1 MSFDLEFFQK
11 DLKEDIKL
19 DRANPQ
25 AAAVEN
31 PVIYSK
37 WVCFSSD
44 LKKQRIKLE
53 ADRIVAIRDSLMH
66 MTGRGDDVCMYEF
79 SSTELRQVIPAED
92 KVLTATKKVE
102 YLDVLIK
109 FCDGA
114 IESIRQRGFSIRAII
129 DHQALL
135 AGTK

>member
-1 MSFDLEFFQK
+1 MTLEELEQELEK
-11 DLKEDIKL
+11 DLPI

-31 PVIYSK
+31 PVIYGK
-37 WVCFSSD
+37 WVRYLTTF
-44 LKKQRIKLE
+44 KKQKIKYDAE
-53 ADRIVAIRDSLMH
+53 RHQAMRDALMYL
-66 MTGRGDDVCMYEF
+66 TGRGDDVCMYEY
-79 SSTELRQVIPAED
+79 STTELRTLIPAQD
-92 KVLTATKKVE
+92 NVIAANKKVE
-102 YLDVLIK
+102 YIDLMIK
-109 FCDGA
+109 FCEGA